1 MLERVFGTAMW
12 SIEEQKD
19 LLGGN
24 GNIKMRGGQGLKFWL
39 WSQKWRGEDS
49 IQLVLA
55 HESQLLNFQEFDELA
70 SKIEL
75 YMLII
80 KLNISKTKEINT
92 QNSALHTHTVTYSL
106 EVIYACCIYKWK
118 YRRMCATAHFFP
130 TVFGGVMLLACNQP
144 WQEDYTMEIIKCHPI
159 SPHTFPKLA
168 VEHLPAYHWIVMRNI

>member
-12 SIEEQKD
+12 RIEKQKD

-24 GNIKMRGGQGLKFWL
+24 CNIKMRGGQGLKFWL

-80 KLNISKTKEINT
+80 KLNI
-92 QNSALHTHTVTYSL
+92 
-106 EVIYACCIYKWK
+106 
-118 YRRMCATAHFFP
+118 
-130 TVFGGVMLLACNQP
+130 
-144 WQEDYTMEIIKCHPI
+144 
-159 SPHTFPKLA
+159 
-168 VEHLPAYHWIVMRNI
+168 